1 MPEQAPRTVYPQRR
15 PTALFT
21 IRNPRHDKYTIWLAS
36 GLALFAFS
44 ASGETTPHEFHGEK
58 GQTYRCERHKISDG
72 DTVVAT
78 CDRQKIHIRLA
89 GIDAPEMGQTPYG
102 EQSRAALAQRLPA
115 HFDMHYLGQDYYH
128 RSLGILYDI
137 NRDVNLTMIADGYAF
152 AYAGKDTPPAYRA
165 AEKQARAYRKGF
177 WAAYKPPDNPKTWR
191 RHHLSG
197 LLTIRRLSPSPT
209 LPRAPCKMR
218 THFAWVPARCGLRPA
233 GEGDVSIVNTP

>member
-1 MPEQAPRTVYPQRR
+1 MPEQAPRTVHPQRR

-21 IRNPRHDKYTIWLAS
+21 IRNPRYDKYTIWLAS
-36 GLALFAFS
+36 GLALFALS
-44 ASGETTPHEFHGEK
+44 ANGEATPHEFHGEK

-165 AEKQARAYRKGF
+165 AETR
-177 WAAYKPPDNPKTWR
+177 
-191 RHHLSG
+191 
-197 LLTIRRLSPSPT
+197 
-209 LPRAPCKMR
+209 RAPTAKASGQR
-218 THFAWVPARCGLRPA
+218 TNRRKTRKP
-233 GEGDVSIVNTP
+233 GDGITSRTADNSTNDALLPF

>member
-36 GLALFAFS
+36 GLALFALS

-89 GIDAPEMGQTPYG
+89 GIDAPEM
-102 EQSRAALAQRLPA
+102 
-115 HFDMHYLGQDYYH
+115 
-128 RSLGILYDI
+128 
-137 NRDVNLTMIADGYAF
+137 
-152 AYAGKDTPPAYRA
+152 
-165 AEKQARAYRKGF
+165 
-177 WAAYKPPDNPKTWR
+177 
-191 RHHLSG
+191 
-197 LLTIRRLSPSPT
+197 
-209 LPRAPCKMR
+209 
-218 THFAWVPARCGLRPA
+218 
-233 GEGDVSIVNTP
+233 

>member
-36 GLALFAFS
+36 GLALFALS

-137 NRDVNLTMIADGYAF
+137 NRDVNLTMIADG
-152 AYAGKDTPPAYRA
+152 
-165 AEKQARAYRKGF
+165 
-177 WAAYKPPDNPKTWR
+177 
-191 RHHLSG
+191 
-197 LLTIRRLSPSPT
+197 
-209 LPRAPCKMR
+209 
-218 THFAWVPARCGLRPA
+218 
-233 GEGDVSIVNTP
+233 

>member
-36 GLALFAFS
+36 GLALFALS
-44 ASGETTPHEFHGEK
+44 ASGETTSHEFHGEK

-177 WAAYKPPDNPKTWR
+177 WAAHKPPDNPKTWR
-191 RHHLSG
+191 RHHL
-197 LLTIRRLSPSPT
+197 
-209 LPRAPCKMR
+209 
-218 THFAWVPARCGLRPA
+218 
-233 GEGDVSIVNTP
+233 